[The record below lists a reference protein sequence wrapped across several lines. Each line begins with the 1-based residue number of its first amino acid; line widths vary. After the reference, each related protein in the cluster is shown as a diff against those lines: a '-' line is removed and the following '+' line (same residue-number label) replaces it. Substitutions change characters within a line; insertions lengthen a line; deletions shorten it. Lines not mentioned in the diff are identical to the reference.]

1 MILQRLGVPIYIQV
15 KNYIMEKVKSG
26 ELPAGRKIPTER
38 ELAQTLG
45 ISRNTV
51 SAAYRELLIEGFLE
65 ARQGRGTFVRQVSV
79 DLEDSTAD
87 YAGSR
92 RERALKIID
101 EAMAKVV
108 GLGFTV
114 DQFIAIAG
122 IRAKEKDEEVKQL
135 RVAVI
140 DHTREYIQHYI
151 TQIGQLTKVGF
162 EAVTTKE
169 LVSGTVPVELLHA
182 CDLVVTNAGNQ
193 VLVTGLMGNSNKIM
207 IVSTTPNL
215 EAVIKMARLPA
226 GTTAGI
232 VASTREF
239 AETLGDLMARTML
252 ENVSF
257 TTLLYRG
264 EREKLQNFIAHHQV
278 LVVAEAQESLVRQL
292 AMDNQAIITFY
303 YEIDQGSLNQL
314 VARLIA

>member
-26 ELPAGRKIPTER
+26 EFPAGGKIPTER

-51 SAAYRELLIEGFLE
+51 STAYRELLIEGFLE

-79 DLEDSTAD
+79 DVEDSTAD

-162 EAVTTKE
+162 EAVATKE
-169 LVSGTVPVELLHA
+169 LVSGAVPVELLHA
-182 CDLVVTNAGNQ
+182 CDLVVTNAENQ
-193 VLVTGLMGNSNKIM
+193 ALVTGLMGNSSKIM

>member
-26 ELPAGRKIPTER
+26 EFPAGMKIPTER
-38 ELAQTLG
+38 ELAQTLE

-51 SAAYRELLIEGFLE
+51 SAAYKELLIEGVLE
-65 ARQGRGTFVRQVSV
+65 ARQGRGTFVRQSSA
-79 DLEDSTAD
+79 DADDHTAD

-114 DQFIAIAG
+114 DQFTAIAS

-135 RVAVI
+135 RVAVVDHTKEYI
-140 DHTREYIQHYI
+140 DHYIM
-151 TQIGQLTKVGF
+151 QISQLTRVSF
-162 EAVTTKE
+162 EAVTIKE
-169 LVSGTVPVELLHA
+169 LVNGVVPAELLHA
-182 CDLVVTNAGNQ
+182 CDLVVTNAENQ
-193 VLVTGLMGNSNKIM
+193 ALVSGLVGNSNKIM
-207 IVSTTPNL
+207 IVSTVPNL
-215 EAVIKMARLPA
+215 EAVIRMARLPA

-239 AETLGDLMARTML
+239 AETLGKLTARTML

-257 TTLLYRG
+257 TTLLYNG
-264 EREKLQNFIAHHQV
+264 DREKLQVFIQQHQV
-278 LVVAEAQESLVRQL
+278 LVVAEQQESLVRQL
-292 AMDNQAIITFY
+292 ANDDQAIITFT